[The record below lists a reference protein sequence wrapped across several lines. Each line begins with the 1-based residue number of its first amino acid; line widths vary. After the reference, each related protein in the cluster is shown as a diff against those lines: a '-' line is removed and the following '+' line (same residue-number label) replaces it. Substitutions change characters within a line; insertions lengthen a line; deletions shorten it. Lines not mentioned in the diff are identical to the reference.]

1 VAKGYAQ
8 KHDVKF
14 NDTFARMVKFTS
26 IIVLLI
32 VTTIKN
38 LEIYQVDFK
47 NAFLNGNVDETI
59 FMEQLNG

>member
-8 KHDVKF
+8 KHDVEF

-32 VTTIKN
+32 VITIKD

-47 NAFLNGNVDETI
+47 NAFLNGNLD
-59 FMEQLNG
+59 